1 MTDKPV
7 SALMTTPVT
16 TVRADD
22 TIEQVSEKLRSDGL
36 SFVPVVESRDGPPLG
51 IITATDLLQFQ
62 AAKRDPK
69 SVQAWQICSYHP
81 IEVAPD
87 MPVGEVARLMVERRI
102 HHVVVMENKVMKG
115 VVSSLD
121 FVKQFIPREQ

>member
-7 SALMTTPVT
+7 SSLMTTPVT

-22 TIEQVSEKLRSDGL
+22 TIEQVSERMRSDGL
-36 SFVPVVESRDGPPLG
+36 SFAPVVESPNGAPLG
-51 IITATDLLQFQ
+51 IITAADLLQFQ
-62 AAKRDPK
+62 TAKRDSK
-69 SVQAWQICSYHP
+69 SVQAWQICSYRP
-81 IEVAPD
+81 IEVDSHTPLS
-87 MPVGEVARLMVERRI
+87 EVAKLMVERRI

-121 FVKQFIPREQ
+121 FVKQFIPPE